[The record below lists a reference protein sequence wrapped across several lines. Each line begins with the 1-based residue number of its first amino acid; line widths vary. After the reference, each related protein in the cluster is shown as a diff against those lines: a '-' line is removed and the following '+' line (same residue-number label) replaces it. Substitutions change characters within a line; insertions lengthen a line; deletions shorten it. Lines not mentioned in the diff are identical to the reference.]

1 MYTLEQL
8 VNYAKTYGYIYQGS
22 EIYGGLAN
30 TYDYGPLGA
39 LLKNNIKAA
48 WKKVFCNDEDNVMLD
63 SSILLNPLVWKASGH
78 LDNFSDPLIEC
89 KACNQR
95 FRADK
100 IISDFDPTVNTDQ
113 MNFLAMEDY
122 IASHHLHCPAC
133 GKNNFEHIRSFN
145 MMFQTTQGVVKESG
159 NEIFLRPETAQG
171 IFINFKNILRTTRK
185 KIPFGVC
192 QYGKAFRNEITPG
205 NFIFRTREFEQMEL
219 EFFCAPGSEVQW
231 FNYYREKMVN
241 FLINLG
247 IKKTNIQVYDHPKEG
262 LAHYS
267 NATTDLEFN
276 FPWGFDELWGI
287 ASRRDFDLNAHAK
300 ASGTELNYLDPES
313 NEKYV
318 PYVVEPSL
326 GVERLLLSLLFNGL
340 EDYIVDNEV
349 RTVLHLHPF
358 LAPYKA
364 TILPLSKKELGPTAK
379 KIYHSLQELYEVAYD
394 DAGSIGKRYRRSD
407 AIGTPLAITID
418 FETLNDK
425 CVTVRYRDDMSQKR
439 VKISQLKKIIG
450 ALVKL

>member
-48 WKKVFCNDEDNVMLD
+48 WKKVFCIDEDNVMLD

-100 IISDFDPTVNTDQ
+100 LITEHDPLVNSDKMSFTQMEEYISANH
-113 MNFLAMEDY
+113 
-122 IASHHLHCPAC
+122 IHCPSC

-171 IFINFKNILRTTRK
+171 IFINFKNILRTSRK
-185 KIPFGVC
+185 KVPFGVC

-219 EFFCAPGSEVQW
+219 EFFCKPGSEQEW
-231 FNYYREKMVN
+231 FLYYRNKMEK
-241 FLINLG
+241 FLYNLG
-247 IKKTNIQVYDHPKEG
+247 ISKDNIKVYNHPKEA
-262 LAHYS
+262 LSHYS
-267 NATTDLEFN
+267 NATSDLEFN

-287 ASRRDFDLNAHAK
+287 ASRTDFDLKAHSK
-300 ASGTELNYLDPES
+300 ASGVELNYLDPDT
-313 NEKYV
+313 NEKYT

-340 EDYIVDNEV
+340 EDTILEGEV

-364 TILPLSKKELGPTAK
+364 TILPLNKKELGAISK
-379 KIYHSLQELYEVAYD
+379 DIYHSLQEQFEVTYD

-407 AIGTPLAITID
+407 AIGTPIAITID
-418 FETLNDK
+418 FDTPIDH

-439 VKISQLKKIIG
+439 VKISRLKTIIKD
-450 ALVKL
+450 LIKL